1 MNEHPDIAEL
11 SVKELSGAVSEHL
24 ESCDVCAQIHADIL
38 LLDVDL
44 RELNQK
50 TAIPVSVDQKVYH
63 DISVRIKAIRK
74 SIFRKNL
81 IASVSAIAA
90 VLLLSITVVTNLKVD
105 KPLAADINGDGEVNV
120 LDSLILAQQIDS
132 DRSEIKNDLNDDG
145 QINLE
150 DLQIVQNAVVS
161 LDGRLP

>member
-1 MNEHPDIAEL
+1 MNEHPDIADL
-11 SVKELSGAVSEHL
+11 SAKELSDAVSVHL
-24 ESCDVCAQIHADIL
+24 ESCDVCAQIHADIQ

-44 RELNQK
+44 KELNLK
-50 TAIPVSVDQKVYH
+50 TVIPASVDQQVYAE
-63 DISVRIKAIRK
+63 IAERSKTIRK

-90 VLLLSITVVTNLKVD
+90 VLILSITVVTNLKVN
-105 KPLAADINGDGEVNV
+105 KPLVADINGDGEVNV
-120 LDSLILAQQIDS
+120 LDSLMLAQQIDS
-132 DRSEIKNDLNDDG
+132 NQVELKNDLNDDG

-150 DLQIVQNAVVS
+150 DVEIVQNAVVS